1 MTDEAKLW
9 KANKICKITRFERRA
24 HPKSKS
30 QIISL
35 LDSLIS
41 LPVSH
46 FSLML
51 DTLIT
56 SKTRIKLLLKF
67 FLNSKTSSYL
77 RNLETEFGESTNSIR
92 LELNKFE
99 DAGLLKTSTS
109 GNKKVFKANTKHP
122 MFSDIQNILMK
133 YTGLDKIIEQVVRRL
148 GNVEEVYLVGELAK
162 GIDSPII
169 DLILV
174 GDIDKSYL
182 LNLTEKAEKL
192 INKKVRFVV
201 YTAQEPSLKTILFE
215 THHLLIWEK

>member
-1 MTDEAKLW
+1 
-9 KANKICKITRFERRA
+9 
-24 HPKSKS
+24 
-30 QIISL
+30 
-35 LDSLIS
+35 
-41 LPVSH
+41 
-46 FSLML
+46 ML

-99 DAGLLKTSTS
+99 EAGLLKTSTN

-133 YTGLDKIIEQVVRRL
+133 YTGLDKIIEQVVGRL

-169 DLILV
+169 DLILI
-174 GDIDKSYL
+174 GDIDKNYL

-192 INKKVRFVV
+192 INKKVRFV
-201 YTAQEPSLKTILFE
+201 TFTCTEFEKEREKILLQPHIE
-215 THHLLIWEK
+215 ILN

>member
-1 MTDEAKLW
+1 MRGESFLKV
-9 KANKICKITRFERRA
+9 
-24 HPKSKS
+24 SKS
-30 QIISL
+30 QNLASHRL
-35 LDSLIS
+35 TSTSLI
-41 LPVSH
+41 VSH
-46 FSLML
+46 LLVSYARIYYKML

-77 RNLETEFGESTNSIR
+77 RNLESEFGESSNSIR

-99 DAGLLKTSTS
+99 EAGLLKTSTS

-133 YTGLDKIIEQVVRRL
+133 YTGLDKIVEQVIKRL
-148 GNVEEVYLVGELAK
+148 GNIELVYIVGDLAK
-162 GIDSPII
+162 GMDSPII

-192 INKKVRFVV
+192 INKKIRFVIFS
-201 YTAQEPSLKTILFE
+201 AQEFDIERDK
-215 THHLLIWEK
+215 LLAQPHIEVLH